1 MRLYCALDIER
12 LLAES
17 PERAAVFA
25 IFAREGEPYVA
36 RTSNLRRRLT
46 RLLGENAR
54 LFSLRAVA
62 ERVEYAVTASRLEAA
77 IVYYE
82 WMRRYGKTV
91 RLRYPSYV
99 RLLWGNAFPRT
110 QVSNR
115 LTGGESRY
123 FGPFHTRAAAELF
136 ETQTLDLFQVRRCVE
151 DLAPA
156 PEHPG
161 CIYGEM
167 NLCARPC
174 QEAVSADEY
183 GHEFARLS
191 QFLAT
196 GGASLLTPATAARD
210 RASAELEF
218 EEAAR
223 LQQRI
228 AKIEQVLKLRDA
240 LARDVEELSGTA
252 VLPSVSPGH
261 VRLQPMAAG
270 WWQAAIEFPLS
281 GEGVS
286 MDTRLRE
293 ALAAAPTRG
302 TTEERNDHVA
312 LLAHWFHS
320 TSRDGEWF
328 ALPLPFRKLV
338 RAINLVSR
346 SPANSLSPPAIP

>member
-1 MRLYCALDIER
+1 MRLYCALDIDR
-12 LLAES
+12 LIGEA
-17 PERAAVFA
+17 PEGPAVFA

-36 RTSNLRRRLT
+36 RTTRLRTRLK
-46 RLLGENAR
+46 RLLGEQAR

-62 ERVEYAVTASRLEAA
+62 ERVESVATASSLEAA
-77 IVYYE
+77 IAYTQ

-99 RLLWGNAFPRT
+99 RLLWGNEFPRT
-110 QVSNR
+110 QVSGR
-115 LTGGESRY
+115 VTGSVARY

-174 QEAVSADEY
+174 QQAVSADEY
-183 GHEFARLS
+183 RHEFLRLS

-196 GGASLLTPATAARD
+196 GGASLLTPLVHARD

-218 EEAAR
+218 EQAAR

-228 AKIEQVLKLRDA
+228 ANIEQVLKLRDE
-240 LARDVEELSGTA
+240 LARDVEELSGVA
-252 VLPSVSPGH
+252 VLPSVTPDH

-270 WWQAAIEFPLS
+270 WWQPAIEFPLA

-293 ALAAAPTRG
+293 ALGGALVRG
-302 TTEERNDHVA
+302 TVEERNDHVA

-328 ALPLPFRKLV
+328 FQPLPYRKLV
-338 RAINLVSR
+338 RAISSLSSR
-346 SPANSLSPPAIP
+346 ANFSSPPATV